1 MLKVF
6 QMAYSLYPTDVYP
19 QTSIVCF
26 SVTADSN
33 PATLPRILEV
43 FAKLGRIPNQC
54 HSSIMGSMGE
64 YMHIDLEFS
73 NMDQTEAEHQARAL
87 RGCFLVT
94 AVLTSQKQTQFI

>member
-1 MLKVF
+1 MTH
-6 QMAYSLYPTDVYP
+6 SLSHTDVYP
-19 QTSIVCF
+19 HTSIVCF

-54 HSSIMGSMGE
+54 HSSVKGSMGE
-64 YMHIDLEFS
+64 DMHIDLEFL
-73 NMDQTEAEHQARAL
+73 NMDQTEAEHQAREL

-94 AVLTSQKQTQFI
+94 AVLTNQKQTQFIA